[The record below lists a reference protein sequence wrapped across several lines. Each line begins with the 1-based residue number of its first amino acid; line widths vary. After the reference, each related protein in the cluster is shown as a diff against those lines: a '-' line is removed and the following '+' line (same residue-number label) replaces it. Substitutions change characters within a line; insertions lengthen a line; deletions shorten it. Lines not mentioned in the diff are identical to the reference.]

1 MTPAVAAAGV
11 KRKIS
16 YKPYYGRKWRESQV
30 IKANTVGGKVA
41 VEFSGTGAEI
51 TQEIHAALESFYG
64 FKVEKTNKEAAR
76 ATIRM
81 ICEDVLDP
89 ENETLDDRIK
99 RLTRVLIGEFFGEG
113 ADETD

>member
-1 MTPAVAAAGV
+1 M
-11 KRKIS
+11 
-16 YKPYYGRKWRESQV
+16 
-30 IKANTVGGKVA
+30 IKANTVGGKVS

-76 ATIRM
+76 AAIRM
-81 ICEDVLDP
+81 ICEDVLAP
-89 ENETLDDRIK
+89 ENDTLDDRIK